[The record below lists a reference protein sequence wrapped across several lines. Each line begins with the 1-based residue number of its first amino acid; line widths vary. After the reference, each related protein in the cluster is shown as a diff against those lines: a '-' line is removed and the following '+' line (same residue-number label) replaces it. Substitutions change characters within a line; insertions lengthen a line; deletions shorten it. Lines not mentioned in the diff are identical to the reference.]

1 MSIFVMPGKSF
12 VPLPQILHS
21 EIYASAQSIMFSKKV
36 CYFFVRPTKTFL
48 EVRVFDPRKI
58 EGLISMHGPAKKVGD
73 CNLGS
78 VNERGDA
85 LTRNESRV
93 AMKAS

>member
-1 MSIFVMPGKSF
+1 
-12 VPLPQILHS
+12 
-21 EIYASAQSIMFSKKV
+21 MFSKKV
-36 CYFFVRPTKTFL
+36 CYFFVKPTKTFL
-48 EVRVFDPRKI
+48 EVGVFHPRKI
-58 EGLISMHGPAKKVGD
+58 EGLMSMHGPAKKEKD

-78 VNERGDA
+78 VNERADA